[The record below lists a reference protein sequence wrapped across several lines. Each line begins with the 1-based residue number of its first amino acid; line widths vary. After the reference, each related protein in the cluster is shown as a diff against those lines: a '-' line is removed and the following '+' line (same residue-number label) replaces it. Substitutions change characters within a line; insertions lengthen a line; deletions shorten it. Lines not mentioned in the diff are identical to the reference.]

1 MAAIQYAAI
10 TFAQHSYSSG
20 GNPLYWALVGAI
32 GAVFSYLVY
41 FGFSLVAAYINR
53 KPKKTENTSTKE
65 QTNNVEIEMT
75 EQTEKEQSNEIDS
88 KFCKFCG
95 EKIEEDAIF
104 CSHCGKKV
112 HSSGSQKTALLD
124 FCKSMISK
132 IWNWLCTPFSYIK
145 RINFKNIKYN
155 KWGKRI
161 KKIVFS
167 VFVLL
172 CFWGIERIHHF
183 YYLPYHYNS
192 LYKEGM
198 SNVEKANEIA
208 MELYNEHHQNKA
220 IDVLTNSAEKGN
232 VESMVL
238 LGRYYKGYDME
249 VGYENRWRSDS
260 YRQEYYEKSSYW
272 YLQAAKR
279 GNAEAQGELG
289 HNYKYGFGV
298 QQDFDKAIYWT
309 KQGADN
315 GDAVAQWRMGNL
327 YLSGLA
333 YYKYN
338 RYFDYEIYWYDE
350 RGKFKPKDNPY
361 ISLKEENVKYM
372 ENEPIQVFLFP
383 DIKKAKYYW
392 KLAANQGLKEA
403 KGALEKIY

>member
-10 TFAQHSYSSG
+10 TFAQHPYSSG

-104 CSHCGKKV
+104 CSHCGKEL
-112 HSSGSQKTALLD
+112 HSSGSQKTTLLD
-124 FCKSMISK
+124 FCKSVITK
-132 IWNWLCTPFSYIK
+132 IWKLSCMPFSYLRKIKFKSIYNMKWWK
-145 RINFKNIKYN
+145 RIVIA
-155 KWGKRI
+155 I
-161 KKIVFS
+161 IIVP
-167 VFVLL
+167 VLFGLFML
-172 CFWGIERIHHF
+172 CSWI
-183 YYLPYHYNS
+183 YVDLYLPYNYES

-198 SNVEKANEIA
+198 NNVEKANEIA
-208 MELYNEHHQNKA
+208 LKLRNHEYYYENEDKV
-220 IDVLTNSAEKGN
+220 IEVLTNSAEKGDIQ
-232 VESMVL
+232 SMVL
-238 LGRYYKGYDME
+238 LGRFYQ
-249 VGYENRWRSDS
+249 
-260 YRQEYYEKSSYW
+260 QEKDYEKSSYW

-279 GNAEAQGELG
+279 GNAEAQGKLG
-289 HNYKYGFGV
+289 YNYKYGLGV

-315 GDAVAQWRMGNL
+315 GNAVAQWQMGNA
-327 YLSGLA
+327 YLNGLA

-338 RYFDYEIYWYDE
+338 GYLDYEIYWYDE
-350 RGKFKPKDNPY
+350 RGKFIPKDNPY
-361 ISLKEENVKYM
+361 VSLKEENVKYM
-372 ENEPIQVFLFP
+372 EKEPIQVFLFP

-403 KGALEKIY
+403 KGALEKIYEGDD